1 MSTSTHTGHR
11 GSPGSGHLS
20 SSGMHLGMS
29 KTWILP
35 SIVAA
40 IVAAVVAVL
49 GATITDL
56 GPWYQALEKPG
67 WNPPDVIFPVGWT
80 LIYALNT
87 AAIVSAWRAAPTRKV
102 SDTII
107 GLFALNAFLNIGWS
121 LLFFRMERPDW
132 AMVEVVFLIA
142 SIVSLIVYC
151 GRYSR
156 NSALMFLPYLIWVSF
171 ASMLNWAIVDL
182 NGPFG

>member
-1 MSTSTHTGHR
+1 MSIITSRETGA
-11 GSPGSGHLS
+11 GLPIGV
-20 SSGMHLGMS
+20 S

-35 SIVAA
+35 AILAAVAA
-40 IVAAVVAVL
+40 AMVAAL

-80 LIYALNT
+80 IIYALNT
-87 AAIVSAWRAAPTRKV
+87 AAIVSAWRAAPTPKV
-102 SDTII
+102 SDTIV

-121 LLFFRMERPDW
+121 VLFFRFERPDW
-132 AMVEVVFLIA
+132 ALFEVALLLG
-142 SIVSLIVYC
+142 SILSLIVYC

-156 NSALMFLPYLIWVSF
+156 NSALLFTPYLVWVGF
-171 ASMLNWAIVDL
+171 AAVLNWAIVDL

>member
-1 MSTSTHTGHR
+1 MNTATHTGIA
-11 GSPGSGHLS
+11 P
-20 SSGMHLGMS
+20 S

-35 SIVAA
+35 A
-40 IVAAVVAVL
+40 IVAAVMAGIVAAL

-67 WNPPDVIFPVGWT
+67 WNPPDVVFPVGWT
-80 LIYALNT
+80 IIYALNT
-87 AAIVSAWRAAPTRKV
+87 AAIVSAWRAAPSPKV
-102 SDTII
+102 ADMIV

-132 AMVEVVFLIA
+132 AFVEVLFLLG

-151 GRYSR
+151 GRYSK
-156 NSALMFLPYLIWVSF
+156 NAALLFAPYLVWVTF
-171 ASMLNWAIVDL
+171 AAVLNWAVVGL